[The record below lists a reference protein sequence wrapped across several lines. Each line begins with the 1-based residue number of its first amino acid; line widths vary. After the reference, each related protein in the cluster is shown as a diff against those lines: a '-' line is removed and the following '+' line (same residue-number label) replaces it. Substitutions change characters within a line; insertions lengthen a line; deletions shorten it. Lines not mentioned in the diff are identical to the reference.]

1 MMPVRCSS
9 RCLDRE
15 ASRGEGRDT
24 SRIRS
29 LLRRDRVFRGGMV
42 LPPRELRL
50 GGPSFADD
58 DRFLKTAQD
67 EARRLVTSLGL
78 TSGSRVLDV
87 GCGVGRLAIG
97 ILSEVGDVREYWGV
111 DVDER
116 AIQWCRQ
123 YVERDHPRFRFVHLD
138 VGNPR
143 YNPSGQALM
152 PGFRFPFP
160 DQAFEIIY
168 LYSVFS
174 HMLEGDAR
182 LYLAE
187 FHRLLVP
194 SGRLFLTAF
203 AEDAVPPV
211 TINPP
216 GYRRPW
222 SGPLH
227 CVRYETGFLRSM
239 VSESGLTIDR
249 TEYATETDGQTA
261 FYALKKS

>member
-1 MMPVRCSS
+1 MLPVRG
-9 RCLDRE
+9 E

-24 SRIRS
+24 FRLRS
-29 LLRRDRVFRGGMV
+29 LLRRDRVVRGGTV
-42 LPPRELRL
+42 LPPRPLRL

-78 TSGSRVLDV
+78 SSSSRVLDV

-97 ILSEVGDVREYWGV
+97 ILSEVGDIREYWGV

-116 AIQWCRQ
+116 SVQWCRQ
-123 YVERDHPRFRFVHLD
+123 YVEREHPRFRFVRLD

-152 PGFRFPFP
+152 PGLRLPFP
-160 DQAFEIIY
+160 DHAFEIIY

-174 HMLEGDAR
+174 HMLEEDAR

-203 AEDAVPPV
+203 AEDAVPRG

-227 CVRYETGFLRSM
+227 CVRYETGFLRPM

-249 TEYATETDGQTA
+249 TEYATEAD
-261 FYALKKS
+261 

>member
-1 MMPVRCSS
+1 
-9 RCLDRE
+9 
-15 ASRGEGRDT
+15 
-24 SRIRS
+24 
-29 LLRRDRVFRGGMV
+29 
-42 LPPRELRL
+42 
-50 GGPSFADD
+50 
-58 DRFLKTAQD
+58 
-67 EARRLVTSLGL
+67 
-78 TSGSRVLDV
+78 
-87 GCGVGRLAIG
+87 LAIG

-160 DQAFEIIY
+160 DRAFEIIH

-187 FHRLLVP
+187 FHRLLIP
-194 SGRLFLTAF
+194 SGRLFFTAF
-203 AEDAVPPV
+203 AEDAVPAV

-216 GYRRPW
+216 GYRRAW

-227 CVRYETGFLRSM
+227 CVRYETGFLQSM

-261 FYALKKS
+261 FYAMKKS

>member
-1 MMPVRCSS
+1 MLPVRG
-9 RCLDRE
+9 E
-15 ASRGEGRDT
+15 ASRGEGCDT

-29 LLRRDRVFRGGMV
+29 LLRRDRVFRGGKV

-50 GGPSFADD
+50 GGPSFSDD
-58 DRFLKTAQD
+58 DRFLKTARD

-78 TSGSRVLDV
+78 TSSSRVLDV

-97 ILSEVGDVREYWGV
+97 ILSEVGDVREYRGV

-123 YVERDHPRFRFVHLD
+123 YVERDHPRFRFVYLD

-160 DQAFEIIY
+160 DRAFEIIY

-187 FHRLLVP
+187 FHRLLIP
-194 SGRLFLTAF
+194 SGRLFFTAF
-203 AEDAVPPV
+203 AEDAVPAV

-216 GYRRPW
+216 GYRRAW

-227 CVRYETGFLRSM
+227 CVRYQTGFLQSM

-261 FYALKKS
+261 FYTVKKS

>member
-1 MMPVRCSS
+1 MPVWCSS
-9 RCLDRE
+9 SCVAGE
-15 ASRGEGRDT
+15 ASCGEGRDT

-67 EARRLVTSLGL
+67 EASRLVTSLGL
-78 TSGSRVLDV
+78 SSSSRVLDV

-97 ILSEVGDVREYWGV
+97 ILSEVGDVREYRGV

-123 YVERDHPRFRFVHLD
+123 YVERDHLRFRFVYLD

-160 DQAFEIIY
+160 DRAFEIIY

-187 FHRLLVP
+187 FHRLLIP
-194 SGRLFLTAF
+194 SGRLFFTAF
-203 AEDAVPPV
+203 AEDAVPAV

-216 GYRRPW
+216 GYRRAW

-227 CVRYETGFLRSM
+227 CVRYETGFLQSM

-261 FYALKKS
+261 FYAMKKS

>member
-1 MMPVRCSS
+1 MLPVRG
-9 RCLDRE
+9 E

-24 SRIRS
+24 FRLRS
-29 LLRRDRVFRGGMV
+29 LLRRDRVVRGGTV
-42 LPPRELRL
+42 LPPRPLRL
-50 GGPSFADD
+50 GGPSFSDD
-58 DRFLKTAQD
+58 DRFLKTARD

-78 TSGSRVLDV
+78 TSSSRVLDV

-123 YVERDHPRFRFVHLD
+123 YVERDHPRFRFVYLD

-160 DQAFEIIY
+160 DRAFEIIH

-187 FHRLLVP
+187 FHRLLIP
-194 SGRLFLTAF
+194 SGRLFFTAF
-203 AEDAVPPV
+203 AEDAVPAV

-216 GYRRPW
+216 GYRRAW

-227 CVRYETGFLRSM
+227 CVRYETGFLQSM

-261 FYALKKS
+261 FYAMKKS

>member
-1 MMPVRCSS
+1 
-9 RCLDRE
+9 
-15 ASRGEGRDT
+15 
-24 SRIRS
+24 
-29 LLRRDRVFRGGMV
+29 
-42 LPPRELRL
+42 
-50 GGPSFADD
+50 
-58 DRFLKTAQD
+58 
-67 EARRLVTSLGL
+67 
-78 TSGSRVLDV
+78 
-87 GCGVGRLAIG
+87 LAIG
-97 ILSEVGDVREYWGV
+97 ILSEVGDIGGYWGV

-116 AIQWCRQ
+116 AVQWCRQ
-123 YVERDHPRFRFVHLD
+123 YVEREHPRFRFVYLD

-160 DQAFEIIY
+160 DQAFEIVY

-187 FHRLLVP
+187 FDRLLVP
-194 SGRLFLTAF
+194 SGRLFFTAF
-203 AEDAVPPV
+203 AEDAVPAV

-216 GYRRPW
+216 GYRRAW

-227 CVRYETGFLRSM
+227 CVRYETGLLQSM